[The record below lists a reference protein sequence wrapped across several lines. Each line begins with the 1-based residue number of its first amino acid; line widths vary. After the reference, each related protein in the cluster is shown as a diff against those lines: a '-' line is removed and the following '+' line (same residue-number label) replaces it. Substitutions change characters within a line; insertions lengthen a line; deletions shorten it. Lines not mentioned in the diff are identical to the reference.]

1 MARVKRGVTSHAK
14 HKKTLN
20 AAKGF
25 RGRRKNTIRAAK
37 AAVDRSMQYATRDR
51 KAKKRTIRGLWIQ
64 RLNAAVREFGITY
77 SRFIDGLNK
86 AGVTIDRKVLSD
98 LAINQPAAFA
108 AIVEQAKAALP
119 AAAA

>member
-1 MARVKRGVTSHAK
+1 
-14 HKKTLN
+14 
-20 AAKGF
+20 
-25 RGRRKNTIRAAK
+25 
-37 AAVDRSMQYATRDR
+37 MQYATRDR
-51 KAKKRTIRGLWIQ
+51 KAKKRTNHGVKIQ

-86 AGVTIDRKVLSD
+86 AGVTIDRKVVSD

-119 AAAA
+119 AAVA